1 MKNETKNEAEKPA
14 LQQGAVSS
22 RFSIT
27 INDDD
32 GKVSLEIIDHL
43 TKRQVEISADELME
57 VKEKE
62 FSISKMCGLIVKVLK
77 PKFREIATR

>member
-1 MKNETKNEAEKPA
+1 MEKQNEGIADKPF
-14 LQQGAVSS
+14 VSS

-43 TKRQVEISADELME
+43 TKRQTEISADELME
-57 VKEKE
+57 AKGKE
-62 FSISKMCGLIVKVLK
+62 FSIGKMCELIIKVLK